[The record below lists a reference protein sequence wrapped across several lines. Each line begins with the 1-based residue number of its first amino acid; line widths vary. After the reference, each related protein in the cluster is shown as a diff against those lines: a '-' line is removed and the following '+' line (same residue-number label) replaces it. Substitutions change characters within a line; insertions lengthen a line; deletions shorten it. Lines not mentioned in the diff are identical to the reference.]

1 MKMLLLLLAC
11 FPALA
16 RADFAWSYKCGQD
29 SVCQRVPLADTNG
42 EYIPLPKCRL
52 ACKAGGTLW
61 PFPTGEV
68 RIGSEVVSVNVGDFS
83 IEAARTTRLQ
93 EAVAVFKNHF
103 KSFTA
108 PGEAQVKVQFQ
119 ISDESSDLSLAT
131 DESYRLWIQTHNG
144 NSIVVITAL
153 TFQGGRHGLETL
165 SQLIQCEDQ
174 SCYMSAEVLIS
185 DAPKYPWRGVLLDT
199 SRNYFTVPTI
209 KKVIDGLSASKLNTF
224 HWHITDTHSFP
235 FYSKRRPK
243 MTEWGAYSPEQIYT
257 EEDIKDIVHYA
268 DVRGVRVLPELD
280 APAHSGNGY
289 QWGEEE
295 GLGKLAVCVNRDPWE
310 KYCVEPPCGQMN
322 LANPN
327 LYDVVE
333 DIYRDM
339 LDTFTGSAFHIGGDE
354 VNFNCWNTTKE
365 VTDYMDGKNI
375 PRTEE
380 GFMELWNEYQE
391 EALARFKKANGGK
404 LKDMILWTS
413 HMTEPE
419 FLHYLDPSI
428 YTVQY
433 WESSTNK
440 QLPNLVK
447 KGFQVIMSNYDDLY
461 LDCGFGAWV
470 GEGNNWC
477 SPYKGWQ
484 KIYMND
490 PKKYLAAQGVTDPAL
505 WSKIVGGE
513 TAMWTEQAGDQ
524 NAMTKIFPRSYALA
538 ERYWSDPATGWF
550 EAEPRLVYFNSV
562 MEKQRGIFGNTLK
575 PEWCVQSQG
584 ICKLNKF

>member
-1 MKMLLLLLAC
+1 MKTFFLLLAC
-11 FPALA
+11 VPALIQ
-16 RADFAWSYKCGQD
+16 ADFAWSYKCGDD
-29 SVCQRVPLADTNG
+29 SVCKRVPLAETNG

-61 PFPTGEV
+61 PYPTGSV
-68 RIGSEVVSVNVGDFS
+68 QIGSSVVSVNVENILIAPGVKTD
-83 IEAARTTRLQ
+83 RLQ
-93 EAVAVFKNHF
+93 SAIGVFKRHF
-103 KSFTA
+103 KQFTG
-108 PGEAQVKVQFQ
+108 PGDAQVTLQFQ
-119 ISDESSDLSLAT
+119 ISDESSQLDLKT
-131 DESYRLWIQTHNG
+131 DESYRLFIQTHAG
-144 NSIVVITAL
+144 KVTVVITAL
-153 TFQGGRHGLETL
+153 TYQGGRHGLETL
-165 SQLIQCEDQ
+165 SQLIQCEDD
-174 SCYMSAEVLIS
+174 SCYMATNVLIT

-199 SRNYFTVPTI
+199 SRNYFTVETI
-209 KKVIDGLSASKLNTF
+209 KTLIDGLSASKLNTF

-235 FYSKRRPK
+235 FYSKRRPR
-243 MTEWGAYSPEQIYT
+243 MTEWGAYSPDQIYT
-257 EEDIKDIVHYA
+257 EEDIKHIVHYA
-268 DVRGVRVLPELD
+268 DVRGVRVVPELD

-289 QWGEEE
+289 QWGEED

-339 LDTFTGSAFHIGGDE
+339 LDSFTGSAFHIGGDE
-354 VNFNCWNTTKE
+354 VNFNCWNTTQE
-365 VTDYMDGKNI
+365 ITDYMDKKQI
-375 PRTEE
+375 PRNEE

-391 EALARFKKANGGK
+391 KALARFKTANGGK

-413 HMTEPE
+413 HMTEPQ

-447 KGFQVIMSNYDDLY
+447 QGFQVIMSNYDDLY

-484 KIYMND
+484 QIYMND

-524 NAMTKIFPRSYALA
+524 NALTKIFPRSYALA
-538 ERYWSDPATGWF
+538 ERYWSDPTTGWF

-562 MEKQRGIFGNTLK
+562 MEKQRHVYGNTLK

-584 ICKLNKF
+584 ICKLN

>member
-1 MKMLLLLLAC
+1 MKTFILLLTC
-11 FPALA
+11 VPALIQA
-16 RADFAWSYKCGQD
+16 NFAWSYKCGDD
-29 SVCQRVPLADTNG
+29 SVCKRVPLAETNG

-52 ACKAGGTLW
+52 VCKAGGTLW
-61 PFPTGEV
+61 PYPTGSV
-68 RIGSEVVSVNVGDFS
+68 RIGSSVISVNVENFK
-83 IEAARTTRLQ
+83 IEGSTSTRITK
-93 EAVAVFKNHF
+93 AVLAFKKNF
-103 KSFTA
+103 RRFTA
-108 PGEAQVKVQFQ
+108 PGDAAQVTVQLR
-119 ISDESSDLSLAT
+119 ISDIKSDLNLKT
-131 DESYRLWIQTHNG
+131 DESYQVFIQSHAG
-144 NSIVVITAL
+144 NVLVVITAL
-153 TFQGGRHGLETL
+153 TYQGGRHGLETL
-165 SQLIQCEDQ
+165 SQLIQCEEQTCFMAGD
-174 SCYMSAEVLIS
+174 VLID

-199 SRNYFTVPTI
+199 SRNYFTVDTI
-209 KKVIDGLSASKLNTF
+209 KKVIDGLSAAKLNTF

-235 FYSKRRPK
+235 FHSKRRPK
-243 MTEWGAYSPEQIYT
+243 MTEWGAYSPDQIYT
-257 EEDIKDIVHYA
+257 EEDIKDIVHYG
-268 DVRGVRVLPELD
+268 DVRGVRVVPELD

-339 LDTFTGSAFHIGGDE
+339 LDSFTGSAFHIGGDE

-365 VTDYMDGKNI
+365 ITDYMNNKQI
-375 PRTEE
+375 LRTEE

-413 HMTEPE
+413 HMTEPK

-490 PKKYLAAQGVTDPAL
+490 PKKYLAAQGVSDPAL

-513 TAMWTEQAGDQ
+513 AALWTEQAGDQ
-524 NAMTKIFPRSYALA
+524 NAMTKIFPRAYALA
-538 ERYWSDPATGWF
+538 ERYWSDPTTGWF

-562 MEKQRGIFGNTLK
+562 MEKRRQIYGNSLK

-584 ICKLNKF
+584 ICKLN

>member
-52 ACKAGGTLW
+52 VCKAGGTLW

-153 TFQGGRHGLETL
+153 TFQ
-165 SQLIQCEDQ
+165 
-174 SCYMSAEVLIS
+174 
-185 DAPKYPWRGVLLDT
+185 
-199 SRNYFTVPTI
+199 
-209 KKVIDGLSASKLNTF
+209 
-224 HWHITDTHSFP
+224 
-235 FYSKRRPK
+235 
-243 MTEWGAYSPEQIYT
+243 
-257 EEDIKDIVHYA
+257 
-268 DVRGVRVLPELD
+268 VRGVRVLPELD

-538 ERYWSDPATGWF
+538 ERYWSDPATGMCNR
-550 EAEPRLVYFNSV
+550 EPYNR
-562 MEKQRGIFGNTLK
+562 
-575 PEWCVQSQG
+575 
-584 ICKLNKF
+584 